1 MRKFLVLLFSLLL
14 VYQSCL
20 AAAVPVSK
28 MQGSTSGLIQ
38 QKVASRGFAANDPR
52 YGATLTAV
60 TSTVA
65 TIAGT
70 AAVVAVG
77 AISAPAWVTVL
88 LAAGVGTV
96 VTYAVTMGMD
106 GLFNWLFKTDKI
118 DVSTLAGNSN
128 PGVGSTGPVWQS
140 YAPYGGVN
148 TAIYGGDGVA
158 VARESLYARMIAD
171 GVTPLVPTCYPNA
184 TYASCVKGAYMTS
197 ASLMTNGYTPPVT
210 CPGGQLYRVG
220 AGCVAYG
227 HPLPPGYSAV
237 GQTPQQAIDALT
249 DAEKA
254 KPLNPDLLAASANLV
269 WQKASAAP
277 GYDGIPYSPA
287 DPITSADALKWKN
300 ANQTTYPTVG
310 DFVAPQPAANAP
322 WSMPVSPTATTHDP
336 AAKPG
341 TATNPAAAN
350 PIQNL
355 GSDPNIGAPAMEET
369 PTAENILKPVMDLMP
384 GFKSFVVPSHSG
396 VCPKPEFT
404 VFGQHI
410 IMDSQCNLAEQN
422 RSALFAVMAA
432 VWALCATFI
441 VLKA

>member
-1 MRKFLVLLFSLLL
+1 MRKFFVVLFSLLL

-52 YGATLTAV
+52 YGATLSAV
-60 TSTVA
+60 STTVA

-77 AISAPAWVTVL
+77 TITAPAWVTVL

-106 GLFNWLFKTDKI
+106 GLFNWLFKSDKI
-118 DVSTLAGNSN
+118 DVSTLAGGAN
-128 PGVGSTGPVWQS
+128 PGVGSSGPVWQGH
-140 YAPYGGVN
+140 APYGGSYRY
-148 TAIYGGDGVA
+148 IYGGDGVA
-158 VARESLYARMIAD
+158 VAREVLYARQVAD
-171 GVTPLVPTCYPNA
+171 GVTPTVPTCYPGA
-184 TYASCVKGAYMTS
+184 SYASCVKGGYTSS
-197 ASLMTNGYTPPVT
+197 ASLVTDGYIPPAT
-210 CPGGQLYRVG
+210 CVAGQLYRDGV
-220 AGCVAYG
+220 GCVPYAA
-227 HPLPPGYSAV
+227 PLPPGYSAV

-249 DAEKA
+249 EAEKA
-254 KPLNPDLLAASANLV
+254 KPLNPELLAASANLV
-269 WQKASAAP
+269 WQKASATP

-287 DPITSADALKWKN
+287 DPITAADALNWKN
-300 ANQTTYPTVG
+300 ANPTTYPTVG
-310 DFVAPQPAANAP
+310 DFVTPQPSANVP
-322 WSMPVSPTATTHDP
+322 WSMPVTPTATTQDP
-336 AAKPG
+336 AVKPG
-341 TATNPAAAN
+341 TVTNPAAAN
-350 PIQNL
+350 PLQNL
-355 GSDPNIGAPAMEET
+355 GSDPNIGAPTMEET

-384 GFKSFVVPSHSG
+384 GFKNFAVPSHSG

-404 VFGQHI
+404 VFGEHI

-432 VWALCATFI
+432 VWALCAAFI